1 MDTIKH
7 LRANVLGI
15 SQLDMAGFAGVSQ
28 ATVSRWESGELRVTA
43 EQAVKIERATKGA
56 VTRSDLR
63 PDLWPQSLKRKGA
76 AA

>member
-43 EQAVKIERATKGA
+43 EQAVKIEAATKGVIKRA
-56 VTRSDLR
+56 DLR
-63 PDLWPQSLKRKGA
+63 PDLWPLKRKGA